1 MTGILNSAG
10 RVAGVAAAAF
20 VLCVSASSDVASGE
34 RRITT
39 EEEFR
44 RVVVD
49 RKHNASWG
57 YTINRKDGTIRGFY
71 KGKFV
76 SGEWSWEGEYYCR
89 DVMIDLK
96 ELGHDCQV
104 VTVSGNRIVYTRK
117 KGSGKTATFELE

>member
-1 MTGILNSAG
+1 MTGIFKLAARMAS
-10 RVAGVAAAAF
+10 VATAAL
-20 VLCVSASSDVASGE
+20 VLYVSASSDVASGE

-57 YTINRKDGTIRGFY
+57 YTINRKDGSIRGFY

-76 SGEWSWEGEYYCR
+76 SGAWSWEGEYYCR
-89 DVMIDLK
+89 DVMIDTRD
-96 ELGHDCQV
+96 LGHDCQV
-104 VTVSGNRIVYTRK
+104 VTVSGNKIVYTRK